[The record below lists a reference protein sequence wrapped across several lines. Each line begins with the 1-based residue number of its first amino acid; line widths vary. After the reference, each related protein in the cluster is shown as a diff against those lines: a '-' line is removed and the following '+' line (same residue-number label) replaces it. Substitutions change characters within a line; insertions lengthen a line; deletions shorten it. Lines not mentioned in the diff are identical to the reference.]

1 MFRHQFC
8 LDVGTVIIHCHA
20 TADESMV
27 KDEREKLITAIQGR
41 NAGEIQQALFS
52 SKEIKDL
59 GEIKDVY
66 DDAQTTLG
74 TLEVEMKEQG
84 QEMKKWVSTKAQANS
99 TTQISV
105 LSVAHPHAILDD
117 LSYKLCKDRRVGR
130 HQ

>member
-1 MFRHQFC
+1 MC
-8 LDVGTVIIHCHA
+8 SVHC
-20 TADESMV
+20 TNF
-27 KDEREKLITAIQGR
+27 L
-41 NAGEIQQALFS
+41 LL
-52 SKEIKDL
+52 L

-117 LSYKLCKDRRVGR
+117 LSYKLCKHTHTHAHTHDT
-130 HQ
+130 HTHTLTHIHKDKDK